1 MNKWSTIALARFA
14 CLYAGAIWGI
24 FWIPVRA
31 INDAEIHGLWS
42 SAIWFAVPTALLFPL
57 VVLRFKSIKAGGLSL
72 QITAFLSGVA
82 LLCYTLAFLYTD
94 VVRAMLLYYL
104 TPVWSTLLAAAI
116 LREAITW
123 QRVVAIILAII
134 GMLVIFGLGLS
145 FPIPRNIGDWLGILS
160 GFVWAIAIVRIRK
173 HEAHSAVDMTIGFF
187 FWSMVTSFVLCF
199 FLVSDQLPSIEKVFS
214 VLPWLIPFIAIA
226 VIPGAFASLWGPK
239 YVSPGLAGLLMM
251 TEIIFGSITAALF
264 ANEPFGGREIF
275 GIIFISAASLFEPV
289 YDMIKTRM
297 DRQRTV
303 Q

>member
-275 GIIFISAASLFEPV
+275 GIILISAASLFEPV
-289 YDMIKTRM
+289 YDMIKARM
-297 DRQRTV
+297 HRQRTV

>member
-1 MNKWSTIALARFA
+1 MARFA

-31 INDAEIHGLWS
+31 INDAGINGLWS
-42 SAIWFAVPTALLFPL
+42 TAIWFVVPTALLLPL
-57 VVLRFKSIKAGGLSL
+57 VILRFKSIKAGGLSL

-116 LREAITW
+116 LRETITW
-123 QRVVAIILAII
+123 QRIVAIILAII
-134 GMLVIFGLGLS
+134 GMLVIFGLGLN
-145 FPIPRNIGDWLGILS
+145 FPVPRNIGDWLGVLS

-173 HEAHSAVDMTIGFF
+173 NENHSTVDMTIGFF
-187 FWSMVTSFVLCF
+187 FWSMITSFVLCV
-199 FLVSDQLPSIEKVFS
+199 LLASDELPSIEKAFS

-264 ANEPFGGREIF
+264 ANEPFGGREIL
-275 GIIFISAASLFEPV
+275 GIILISSASLFEPV
-289 YDMIKTRM
+289 YDIIKSRTS
-297 DRQRTV
+297 RQRLV
-303 Q
+303 

>member
-31 INDAEIHGLWS
+31 INDAEIHSLWS

-297 DRQRTV
+297 HRQRTV

>member
-297 DRQRTV
+297 HRQRTV

>member
-123 QRVVAIILAII
+123 QRVVAIIFAII
-134 GMLVIFGLGLS
+134 GMLVIFGLGLN

-275 GIIFISAASLFEPV
+275 GIILISAASLFEPV

>member
-42 SAIWFAVPTALLFPL
+42 SAIWFAVPTTLLFPL

-297 DRQRTV
+297 HRQRTV

>member
-1 MNKWSTIALARFA
+1 VI
-14 CLYAGAIWGI
+14 
-24 FWIPVRA
+24 
-31 INDAEIHGLWS
+31 
-42 SAIWFAVPTALLFPL
+42 
-57 VVLRFKSIKAGGLSL
+57 LRFKSIKAGGLSL

-116 LREAITW
+116 LRESITW
-123 QRVVAIILAII
+123 QRIVAIILAII
-134 GMLVIFGLGLS
+134 GMLVIFGLGLN
-145 FPIPRNIGDWLGILS
+145 FPVPRNIGDWLGILS

-173 HEAHSAVDMTIGFF
+173 YEIHSAVDMTIGFF
-187 FWSMVTSFVLCF
+187 FWSMITSFVLCF
-199 FLVSDQLPSIEKVFS
+199 FLVSDQIPSIEKTFS

-275 GIIFISAASLFEPV
+275 GIILISSASLFEPV
-289 YDMIKTRM
+289 YDMIKSRTSS
-297 DRQRTV
+297 QRPI